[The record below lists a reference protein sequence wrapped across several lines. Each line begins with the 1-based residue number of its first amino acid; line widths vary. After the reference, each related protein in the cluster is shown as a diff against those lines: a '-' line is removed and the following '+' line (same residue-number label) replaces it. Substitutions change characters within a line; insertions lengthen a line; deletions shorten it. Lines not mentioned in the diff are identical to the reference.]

1 MIMKSVTGS
10 RKVIEILNKVGHCV
24 SYHNVEETE
33 TKTTFEANKEGALAP
48 PGMACNSL
56 LGTGLAWDN
65 FDRFA
70 AIMTGT
76 DTLHDPVGIAYQAR
90 FKDILDVTNE
100 STIENKVTEQLVD
113 FNKKLGVT
121 LASSQVTKKII
132 KKKKAYESTGLN
144 IEPCHKRPKLQA
156 SDLLSKTDKIRKEH
170 ENQETG
176 KIKNWIKDIM

>member
-24 SYHNVEETE
+24 IYHTVEETE

-90 FKDILDVTNE
+90 FKDDIDVTNE
-100 STIENKVTEQLVD
+100 STIGNKVTEQFVD
-113 FNKKLGVT
+113 FNRNLDVT
-121 LASSQVTKKII
+121 LASSQVTKKI
-132 KKKKAYESTGLN
+132 K
-144 IEPCHKRPKLQA
+144 
-156 SDLLSKTDKIRKEH
+156 RKELMSLL
-170 ENQETG
+170 G
-176 KIKNWIKDIM
+176 